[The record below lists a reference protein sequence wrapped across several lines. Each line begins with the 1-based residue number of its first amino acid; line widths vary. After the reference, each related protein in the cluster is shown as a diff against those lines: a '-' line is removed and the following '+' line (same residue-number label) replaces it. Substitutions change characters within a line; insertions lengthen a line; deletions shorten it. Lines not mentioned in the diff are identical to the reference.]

1 MCVLWLLSKAFEG
14 RSRGREAEKS
24 SKGLF
29 FKYFS
34 VSSVNSVAKDFDN
47 TKDRRRGGEMIAV
60 FTDIV

>member
-34 VSSVNSVAKDFDN
+34 MSSVNSVAKDFDN
-47 TKDRRRGGEMIAV
+47 TGLIKRRFPMISRRK
-60 FTDIV
+60 T